1 MFTLYA
7 TASVFLYFF
16 AKMGVSYTN
25 PPTLMMIRYLI
36 AGLILVSIS
45 RKFIIDR
52 NVLILSLFT
61 TTSTL
66 FWGYGLIYVSP
77 AVSSVLSYTM
87 PLFSIIL
94 ATIIIKEVPNK
105 YEILGLI
112 IGFSGLGIY
121 GIPLLKGITKIGMV
135 LTIINAIFWA
145 LFSIYYRKLS
155 KYDVISLNATQFIMG
170 AIFMGIVDIFTLKD
184 GFYFNP
190 SLKLLESIVY
200 ISTIGGAFQF
210 LTWNYLLKLERVSKV
225 TMLAYVIPVA
235 TTITQ
240 VLLYKIVPK
249 SLEIIGLI
257 IMIIGVIISR
267 SNIININK
275 NHNKMS

>member
-7 TASVFLYFF
+7 IASIFLYFF
-16 AKMGVSYTN
+16 AKIGVSYTN

-36 AGLILVSIS
+36 AGLILFSIS
-45 RKFIIDR
+45 KKFILDK

-77 AVSSVLSYTM
+77 AASSVLSYTM

-94 ATIIIKEVPNK
+94 ATIIIKEIPNK

-121 GIPLLKGITKIGMV
+121 GIPLLKGITKIGMM

-155 KYDVISLNATQFIMG
+155 KYDVISLNATQFILG
-170 AIFMGIVDIFTLKD
+170 SFFMGIVDLITIRG
-184 GFYFNP
+184 GFYFDP
-190 SLKLLESIVY
+190 SFGLLESIVY
-200 ISTIGGAFQF
+200 ISTVGGAFQF
-210 LTWNYLLKLERVSKV
+210 LSWNYLLKIERVGKV
-225 TMLAYVIPVA
+225 TMLAYIIPVA

-240 VLLYKIVPK
+240 AALYKTIPK
-249 SLEIIGLI
+249 SLEILGLT

-267 SNIININK
+267 SSIKRNTNFK
-275 NHNKMS
+275 K